1 VVGGTGACWGD
12 LPQRAKRG
20 RRLDVNIV
28 ASVRLASTGA
38 RPGVHSNFGLALRAD
53 AIGVARAPLAPDRG
67 RGFQS
72 RRSRSFH
79 GNHGAPPAS
88 LVLAFPAEVGAP
100 NTRLAPLDKDGREC
114 KSRSEMDPGS

>member
-38 RPGVHSNFGLALRAD
+38 RPGVHSNFGLASRAD

-67 RGFQS
+67 RGSPVAPAPFTAITVRHQLRWCS
-72 RRSRSFH
+72 RFLLKS
-79 GNHGAPPAS
+79 
-88 LVLAFPAEVGAP
+88 
-100 NTRLAPLDKDGREC
+100 APLTRD
-114 KSRSEMDPGS
+114 